1 MIRAARAEDVPA
13 IHRLIRE
20 LARYEH
26 SLEQVTGTEEDL
38 RRSLFG
44 TDPAV
49 YAHVAVSE
57 GGAAGD
63 KDADEGGGEREGAVV
78 GIALWFLNYSTWTG
92 QHGIYL
98 EDLFV
103 EPGVRGHGYG
113 KALLAELARICVE
126 RGYARL
132 DWAVLDW
139 NAPSIEFYQSIGA
152 RAMDEW
158 DIYRLT
164 GPALTALGSAGE
176 TRTHP

>member
-1 MIRAARAEDVPA
+1 VIRAARAEDVPA

-44 TDPAV
+44 GNPAV
-49 YAHVAVSE
+49 YALVAVSE
-57 GGAAGD
+57 DGVAGD
-63 KDADEGGGEREGAVV
+63 ERAVV

-92 QHGIYL
+92 KHGIYL

-113 KALLAELARICVE
+113 KALLTELARICVE
-126 RGYARL
+126 RGYVRL
-132 DWAVLDW
+132 EWAVLDW
-139 NAPSIEFYQSIGA
+139 NTPSIDFYKAIGA

-164 GPALTALGSAGE
+164 GLALTALGSARE